1 MPDNDLIQL
10 ADVQEEATA
19 VIQRAVDTKIGKHRE
34 WNRGFLDQTWNPI
47 TPPLETS
54 SMSGY
59 LPRVEEFQLPTPPA
73 SVRSESVGDGMK
85 GVEMKDADLPTPVS
99 EQDKGMLS
107 RTMFRFAS
115 PVPEK
120 PAQDGPAYRR
130 RYGRG
135 GRLYIEERWPR
146 KTPFVAS
153 NGVVYDSDGESEDE
167 SVMYPVD
174 YYDTLSLNY
183 RASLLSSRRTDQVG
197 EQSIRRASSSGQD
210 VVMANGQSTAGQ
222 PRQGGGPANVG

>member
-10 ADVQEEATA
+10 ADVQEEAA
-19 VIQRAVDTKIGKHRE
+19 AIMQRAVDTKIGKHRE

-47 TPPLETS
+47 TPPLESS
-54 SMSGY
+54 SMAGY

-73 SVRSESVGDGMK
+73 SLRSESIADGMK
-85 GVEMKDADLPTPVS
+85 GVDMKDVDLPTPVS
-99 EQDKGMLS
+99 DQDKEMLS

-115 PVPEK
+115 PLPEQS
-120 PAQDGPAYRR
+120 AQDGPAYRR

-146 KTPFVAS
+146 KTPVVAS
-153 NGVVYDSDGESEDE
+153 SGVVYDSEGESEDE
-167 SVMYPVD
+167 SVVYPLD

-183 RASLLSSRRTDQVG
+183 RASLLSSRTREQVG
-197 EQSIRRASSSGQD
+197 EHTVRRASSSGND

-222 PRQGGGPANVG
+222 ARQGGGPTNVG